1 MTIINP
7 SRYHRSIDGTALAL
21 AREAR
26 GLTQFQFAAEAG
38 HSQQF
43 QSRTEAPGLHEVPIT
58 IVGNIERVLDNFSV
72 ISGKKVFENEN
83 RPDRY

>member
-1 MTIINP
+1 MTIVNP

-26 GLTQFQFAAEAG
+26 GLTQFQFAAAAS

-43 QSRTEAPGLHEVPIT
+43 QSRIEAPGPHEVPVT
-58 IVGNIERVLDNFSV
+58 IANSIQRVLDNFSV
-72 ISGKKVFENEN
+72 VSDKKVFGVK
-83 RPDRY
+83 D